1 MSAPKW
7 KSPSTQSTGQFG
19 VMGGGG
25 GGQFGVMSSGYQP
38 INSTGSAVV
47 HSSQPAQVYIS
58 YRDPLVTSTYDVDGL
73 QKVFDMDTID
83 WDDKSIWKNVNWVAL
98 PEVDESIAGPEWK
111 GLTAKER
118 KNWWNNNRTKNE
130 VKNLF
135 PKGQHGSALNA
146 LGNDSPLAGYYNQ
159 IRSKGQFGGTDI
171 DFGYYQN
178 EPVWQVAFGNIFW
191 DDIEGLD
198 APDWNKPGGVTVEH
212 LKVGFKY
219 IVETFRAVRDDAYR
233 QPWDAPLPEPITPK
247 QMSTDY
253 VSPDLPGIVP
263 QLPKPTMS
271 KELKKVAAKS
281 GSTMAKDFKAL
292 KAKTPKQKGFVD
304 PNPD

>member
-19 VMGGGG
+19 VIGGG

-47 HSSQPAQVYIS
+47 HSSQPAQVYIP

-83 WDDKSIWKNVNWVAL
+83 WDDESVWDIVNWVAL

-111 GLTAKER
+111 GLTGTER
-118 KNWWNNNRTKNE
+118 KKWFLDNRTTKG
-130 VKNLF
+130 VKDLF
-135 PKGQHGSALNA
+135 STGAHGAGLNA
-146 LGNDSPLAGYYNQ
+146 LGDKGPLADYYNL
-159 IRSKGQFGGTDI
+159 IRSQGQFGGTDI
-171 DFGYYQN
+171 DYGYYQN

-198 APDWNKPGGVTVEH
+198 APDWTKPGGVTKDH
-212 LKVGFKY
+212 LKVGFQY
-219 IVETFRAVRDDAYR
+219 IVETFRAIRDDAYR

-281 GSTMAKDFKAL
+281 GSTMAKDFKDL